1 MVEADDAALTGQVRF
16 NISWPQHILNRVDA
30 CTAAVMKPE
39 RFFGES
45 RFKGDAAL
53 TFSPI
58 FSGFFIADAV

>member
-1 MVEADDAALTGQVRF
+1 MPALL
-16 NISWPQHILNRVDA
+16 P
-30 CTAAVMKPE
+30 VMKPE

-45 RFKGDAAL
+45 RLKGDAAL